1 MESVC
6 KAPSSIG
13 LMASR
18 SLAAGNLP
26 VRAGLSDQT
35 DFFRVSEFKKL
46 VSDPMEGHWQFVPG
60 PNNELQQQNKNYIQ
74 DILTA

>member
-26 VRAGLSDQT
+26 MVRAGLSDQT
-35 DFFRVSEFKKL
+35 NFFRVSEFKKL
-46 VSDPMEGHWQFVPG
+46 VSDPMEGH
-60 PNNELQQQNKNYIQ
+60 
-74 DILTA
+74 

>member
-18 SLAAGNLP
+18 GLAAGNLL

-35 DFFRVSEFKKL
+35 NFFRVSEFKKL
-46 VSDPMEGHWQFVPG
+46 VSDPLEGH
-60 PNNELQQQNKNYIQ
+60 
-74 DILTA
+74 